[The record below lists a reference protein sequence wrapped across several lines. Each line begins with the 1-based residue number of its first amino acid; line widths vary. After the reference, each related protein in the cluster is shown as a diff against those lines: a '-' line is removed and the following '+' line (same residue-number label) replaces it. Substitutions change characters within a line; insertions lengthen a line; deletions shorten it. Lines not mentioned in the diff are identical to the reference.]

1 MSEVLV
7 LVENTPQ
14 GIRKSSLELLTA
26 ARRLGSP
33 SAVLCGAADDA
44 AVATLGEY
52 GAATVYV
59 VPGTDGYLS
68 VPAAEAIV
76 DIAGRT
82 NPVAVLV
89 TSGPVGK
96 DVAARGALQSI
107 RSGLLAH
114 DPLTMH

>member
-44 AVATLGEY
+44 AEERTLVVSSD
-52 GAATVYV
+52 AALLIDSAVKAG
-59 VPGTDGYLS
+59 PG
-68 VPAAEAIV
+68 P
-76 DIAGRT
+76 
-82 NPVAVLV
+82 
-89 TSGPVGK
+89 
-96 DVAARGALQSI
+96 RGS
-107 RSGLLAH
+107 ST
-114 DPLTMH
+114 P